1 MQQMFQGERVA
12 LTARQR
18 EQREHEALVAEAA
31 ERNQVLRRERR
42 AVRVKSITDL

>member
-1 MQQMFQGERVA
+1 MAPVVLSQ
-12 LTARQR
+12 

-31 ERNQVLRRERR
+31 EQNQVLRRELR